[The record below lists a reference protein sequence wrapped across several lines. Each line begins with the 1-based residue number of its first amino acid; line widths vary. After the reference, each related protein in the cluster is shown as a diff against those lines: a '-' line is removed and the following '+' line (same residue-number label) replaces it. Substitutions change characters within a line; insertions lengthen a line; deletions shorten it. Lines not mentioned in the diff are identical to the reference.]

1 MTWRIALVVGV
12 FVVCATSA
20 HAQFDSATISGVVQD
35 TTGAILPGVDVT
47 LTNVGT
53 KIARQAVTN
62 EAGLYTFPNVPVGEY
77 QVTAML
83 SGFKPITKAGV
94 QVNAGLNIRVDVAL
108 EVGALSET
116 IQVQAATT
124 LVDTSVIG
132 RTVRAEQIAETP
144 LSGRRA
150 SQVAQLAPGVVGGN
164 MGGSVP
170 TGVGTFATGVTS
182 INGGRADEF
191 MTTID
196 GAPSI
201 RVRAAGGFMMGA
213 QNFDTVAEVQVLTTN
228 YQAEYGRSS
237 AGQLRLVTKSGTQ
250 SFRGNIFWS
259 HQNDAL
265 DSNSWTRNRS
275 GLEKSPHKYNAYGF
289 TLGGPIYIPGT
300 FNSSKQSLFFF
311 WGQEWQ
317 RDRTVEEQTAIV
329 PTAAQRNGDFS
340 GFARNIIDPL
350 TGLPFPG
357 NVIPQGRI
365 SPQGRALL
373 NAYPLPTPG
382 FQQGANNWIGNPSV
396 FNNQRKD
403 SIKIDWVPTSNHRVA
418 VRHTWAPNV
427 WNDPE
432 PMGVYSTIWDYP
444 GRTMAATLT
453 STLSNSLINE
463 FSFSWGTTS
472 PSKYFGQR
480 NCDYCPGGTGAFQ
493 YPTTQSV
500 GINYP
505 YLFPGTKLDPDK
517 IPNVSLQGFTA
528 INNAAYPGSWND
540 FVFLWADNVTK
551 ITGNHAFKAGLSVE
565 RSGMND
571 RIQLSFAQAPA
582 TTNQNGSF
590 RFTDPRT
597 GSGAT
602 TGYSVSNALLG
613 LFDDYT
619 EFGNK
624 PNTKWLAMAYD
635 FYAQDSWKPATKL
648 TLELGLRYSLWQP
661 WGVTNGAMAS
671 FQPAFYNAAT
681 APVIDRAGGFVVSG
695 DRYNGVVLPGDAPTD
710 DALAEFPQLA
720 NLQRLYHGVPN
731 GFAETAKDGFQ
742 PRLGM
747 AYAVNETTTFRAGV
761 GRFLNRVQINT
772 TAAYGFNAPLS
783 EMQTVI
789 NGNVDTPGGAST
801 RNFPLV
807 GASQSPDFTNPTS
820 WAWNATVDRLLP
832 WQMRGALSYVG
843 RSASHLERARNI
855 NQLQPGTIQRNP
867 GVNTNALR
875 PYLGFGS
882 ITLYE
887 TTGKS
892 RYNSLQAQ
900 VERRGTRGVGFSVAY
915 TFSRTRDNGSGRGDI
930 LPNAY
935 DDSGYYGI
943 SDLDRPH
950 VLVSQVRYAFPTLE
964 SSAAP
969 LRWVLGNWDASGI
982 FQAQSGAPFSVT
994 TAVDVAGVGPGSGP
1008 QFYEQ
1013 IGDPTAVRT
1022 DWDPALARAT
1032 WFDRNAF
1039 RIPTTGTYATSQ
1051 EKNQLRQPGF
1061 WDINVSLRK
1070 GFSVFGT
1077 QRFDLRLEAFN
1088 ILNRTR
1094 LGNAVTNPTL
1104 PDFGFI
1110 TSRVGNRTMQIGM
1123 QYVF

>member
-12 FVVCATSA
+12 LLACATSA

-53 KIARQAVTN
+53 KIARQTVTN
-62 EAGLYTFPNVPVGEY
+62 EAGLYTFPTVPVGEY

-94 QVNAGLNIRVDVAL
+94 QVNAGVNIRVDVAL

-132 RTVRAEQIAETP
+132 RTVRAEQIADTP

-150 SQVAQLAPGVVGGN
+150 SQVAQLAPGVIGGN

-170 TGVGTFATGVTS
+170 TGTGTFATGVTS

-228 YQAEYGRSS
+228 YQAEHGRSS
-237 AGQLRLVTKSGTQ
+237 AGQLRMVTKSGTQ
-250 SFRGNIFWS
+250 SFRGNVFWS

-265 DSNSWTRNRS
+265 DSNTWTRKRS
-275 GLEKSPHKYNAYGF
+275 NLEKSPHTYNAYGF
-289 TLGGPIYIPGT
+289 TLGGPIYIPGG
-300 FNSSKQSLFFF
+300 FNSNKQSLFFF

-329 PTAAQRNGDFS
+329 PTAAMRNGDFS
-340 GFARNIIDPL
+340 GFSRAIIDPL
-350 TGLPFPG
+350 TGQAFPG
-357 NVIPQGRI
+357 NIIPQGRI

-373 NAYPLPTPG
+373 NAYPMPTPG

-403 SIKIDWVPTSNHRVA
+403 SIKIDWVPTANHRVA

-463 FSFSWGTTS
+463 FSFSWGSTS

-480 NCDYCPGGTGAFQ
+480 NCDYCPGGVDAFQ
-493 YPTTQSV
+493 YPTNSSV

-551 ITGNHAFKAGLSVE
+551 ITGNHAFKAGVSIE

-590 RFTDPRT
+590 RFFDTRP
-597 GSGAT
+597 SA
-602 TGYSVSNALLG
+602 TGYSAANAMLG

-619 EFGNK
+619 EFGAK

-635 FYAQDSWKPATKL
+635 LYAQDSWKPTSNL

-661 WGVTNGAMAS
+661 WGTTNQAMAS
-671 FQPAFYNAAT
+671 FQSEFYNSAT
-681 APVIDRAGGFVVSG
+681 APVINRAGGFVESG
-695 DRYNGVVLPGDAPTD
+695 DRFNGVVLPGDAPTD
-710 DALAEFPQLA
+710 EALRDFPQLA
-720 NLQRLYHGVPN
+720 NLTRLYHGVPN
-731 GFAETAKDGFQ
+731 GFSATPKNGFQ

-747 AYAVNETTTFRAGV
+747 AYAFNELTTFRAGV

-789 NGNVDTPGGAST
+789 NGVVDTPGGAVT

-807 GASQSPDFTNPTS
+807 GAMQSPDFTNPTS
-820 WAWNATVDRLLP
+820 WAWNATMDRVLP
-832 WQMRGALSYVG
+832 WQLRGSLSYVG
-843 RSASHLERARNI
+843 RSASNLERARNI
-855 NQLQPGTIQRNP
+855 NQLQPGTIQANA
-867 GVNTNALR
+867 GVNPNALR

-887 TTGKS
+887 TTGRS
-892 RYNSLQAQ
+892 RYNSLQTQ
-900 VERRGTRGVGFSVAY
+900 VERRSTRGVGFSVAY
-915 TFSRTRDNGSGRGDI
+915 TFSRTKDNGSGRGDI
-930 LPNAY
+930 LPNAF
-935 DDSGYYGI
+935 DDSGFYGI

-950 VLVSQVRYAFPTLE
+950 VLVSQVRYGFPTLE
-964 SSAAP
+964 SAAAP
-969 LRWVLGNWDASGI
+969 LRWVLGDWDVSGI

-994 TAVDVAGVGPGSGP
+994 TTVDVAGVGPGSGG
-1008 QFYEQ
+1008 QFYDLV
-1013 IGDPTAVRT
+1013 GDPGAVRT
-1022 DWDPALARAT
+1022 DWDPALSRAT
-1032 WFDRNAF
+1032 WFDRTAF
-1039 RIPTTGTYATSQ
+1039 RIPTAGTFATSQ
-1051 EKNQLRQPGF
+1051 EKNTMRQPGF
-1061 WDINVSLRK
+1061 WDINLSFRK
-1070 GFSVFGT
+1070 GFRSLGT
-1077 QRFDLRLEAFN
+1077 QRLDLRIDAFN
-1088 ILNRTR
+1088 IINRTR

-1110 TSRVGNRTMQIGM
+1110 TSRVGNRTMQIGV
-1123 QYVF
+1123 QYLF